1 MITIAGIDPSLTG
14 TAVVVSDPSNG
25 PETFKIKRF
34 SSKPRGDDVKN
45 RIARFEELIHRID
58 AYLEE
63 NGATHL
69 FLENYS
75 FASKFNVTL
84 LGEFGGL
91 LRWHLVTREFVA
103 EVAPSTLKKF
113 VTGAGNTKGKDLLAA
128 HVTQRWGVM
137 FSDSDSFDA
146 YSLWRLGRCCLSI
159 DPPAND
165 KQRECVGM
173 VMNIEVPKAKKSK
186 PIPPPNPESYF

>member
-1 MITIAGIDPSLTG
+1 MIIAGIDPSLTG
-14 TAVVVSDPSNG
+14 TAVVLCDPDNG
-25 PETFKIKRF
+25 PQAFKIARF
-34 SSKPRGDDVKN
+34 SSKSRGDDVKN
-45 RIARFEELIHRID
+45 RMGRFEELIGRID
-58 AYLEE
+58 KFLTDH
-63 NGATHL
+63 GATHIL
-69 FLENYS
+69 IEGYS

-137 FSDSDSFDA
+137 FETSDEFDA
-146 YSLWRLGRCCLSI
+146 FSLWRLGRCCLGI
-159 DPPAND
+159 DLPENQA
-165 KQRECVGM
+165 QRECVGK
-173 VMNIEVPKAKKSK
+173 VMDIEVPKVKKPRVKAEPK
-186 PIPPPNPESYF
+186 PF